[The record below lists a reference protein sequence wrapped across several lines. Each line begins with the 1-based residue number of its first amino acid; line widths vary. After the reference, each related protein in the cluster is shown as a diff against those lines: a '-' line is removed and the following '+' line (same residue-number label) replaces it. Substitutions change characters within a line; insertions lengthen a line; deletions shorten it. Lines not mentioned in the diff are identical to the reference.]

1 MKGPRTSAS
10 SSSGAPASASPATA
24 PVVAIVGRPNVGKSA
39 LFNRMLGDRAALVE
53 EVAGTTRDR
62 LYGEVVW
69 SGREFR
75 LVDTGG
81 LELSDAGSYS
91 ALVRRQVEVAV
102 QEASVV
108 LFVLDA
114 KEGLTAADLEVA
126 EVLRRAQKQTLVLA
140 NKAESQE
147 RREAAVEFYELGLGE
162 PIPVSAHH
170 GTGVA
175 DVMDMVV
182 ASLPQTEVAEGAAP
196 AALGVAIV
204 GRPNVGKSLL
214 LNAIL
219 GEERVIVS
227 EEPGT
232 TRDAIDTSF
241 EFEGRPLVLVDTA
254 GIRRRGRIQRGVES
268 HATLRARRALERGD
282 VALVVF
288 DAGEGFTAQDA
299 HIVGYALK
307 AHKGLVLV
315 ANKWDLMGDAS
326 RDEFERRVRRRLRF
340 APWASLCIVSAKE
353 GTGIQEMLG
362 EVLRIGEE
370 RMRRIDTGQLN
381 VVIRRAVAE
390 RPPPSARRGRWPKLF
405 YATQAEVSPPTFVFF
420 ASNAGEIHFSYRRYL
435 ENVLRRAFGFEGTAL
450 RLVFRS
456 RREG

>member
-1 MKGPRTSAS
+1 M
-10 SSSGAPASASPATA
+10 
-24 PVVAIVGRPNVGKSA
+24 GKSA
-39 LFNRMLGDRAALVE
+39 LFNRILGDRAALVE

-69 SGREFR
+69 SDREFR

-108 LFVLDA
+108 LFVVDA

-126 EVLRRAQKQTLVLA
+126 EVLRRAQRQTLVLA

-147 RREAAVEFYELGLGE
+147 RREAAVEFYELRLGE

-170 GTGVA
+170 GMGVA
-175 DVMDMVV
+175 DVMDMVA
-182 ASLPQTEVAEGAAP
+182 ASLPRTEGAEGAA
-196 AALGVAIV
+196 ATALGVTIV

-219 GEERVIVS
+219 GEDRVIVS

-232 TRDAIDTSF
+232 TRDAIDTAF
-241 EFEGRPLVLVDTA
+241 EFEGRSLVLVDTA

-288 DAGEGFTAQDA
+288 DAVEGFTAQDA
-299 HIVGYALK
+299 HVAGYALE

-315 ANKWDLMGDAS
+315 ANKWDLMGDTS
-326 RDEFERRVRRRLRF
+326 RDEFERGVRRRLRF
-340 APWASLCIVSAKE
+340 APWASLYIVYAKE
-353 GTGIQEMLG
+353 GTGIREMLG

-370 RMRRIDTGQLN
+370 RMRRIDTAQLN

-390 RPPPSARRGRWPKLF
+390 RPPPSARRGRRPKLF

-435 ENVLRRAFGFEGTAL
+435 ENVLRRAFGFEGAAL

-456 RREG
+456 RREE

>member
-1 MKGPRTSAS
+1 MNGRRTAA
-10 SSSGAPASASPATA
+10 SSGAPASASPGTA

-39 LFNRMLGDRAALVE
+39 LFNRILGDRAALVE

-62 LYGEVVW
+62 LYGDVLW
-69 SGREFR
+69 SNREFR

-81 LELSDAGSYS
+81 LELSEAGSYS
-91 ALVRRQVEVAV
+91 VLVRQQVEVAV
-102 QEASVV
+102 EEASVV
-108 LFVLDA
+108 LFVVDA
-114 KEGLTAADLEVA
+114 REGLTAADLEVA
-126 EVLRRAQKQTLVLA
+126 EVLRRAKRQTLVLA
-140 NKAESQE
+140 NKAENQE

-170 GTGVA
+170 GVGVA

-182 ASLPQTEVAEGAAP
+182 ASLPETEAAEGVGAR
-196 AALGVAIV
+196 ALGVAIV
-204 GRPNVGKSLL
+204 GRPNVGKSML

-219 GEERVIVS
+219 GEDRVIVS

-232 TRDAIDTSF
+232 TRDAIDTAF

-288 DAGEGFTAQDA
+288 DAVEGFTAQDA
-299 HIVGYALK
+299 HVVGYALE
-307 AHKGLVLV
+307 AHKGLALV
-315 ANKWDLMGDAS
+315 ANKWDLMGDTP
-326 RDEFERRVRRRLRF
+326 RDEFERVVRRRLRF
-340 APWASLCIVSAKE
+340 APWAGLCIVSAKE
-353 GTGIQEMLG
+353 GTGIREVLG

-370 RMRRIDTGQLN
+370 RMRRIETGRLN
-381 VVIRRAVAE
+381 AVIRRAVAE
-390 RPPPSARRGRWPKLF
+390 RPAPPARRGRRPKLF
-405 YATQAEVSPPTFVFF
+405 YVTQAEVSPPTFVFF
-420 ASNAGEIHFSYRRYL
+420 ASNASEIHFSYRRYL
-435 ENVLRRAFGFEGTAL
+435 ENVLRRAFGFEGAAL

-456 RREG
+456 RREE

>member
-1 MKGPRTSAS
+1 M
-10 SSSGAPASASPATA
+10 
-24 PVVAIVGRPNVGKSA
+24 GRPNVGKSA

-204 GRPNVGKSLL
+204 GRPNVGKSSL
-214 LNAIL
+214 LNQL
-219 GEERVIVS
+219 LRQDRSIVTPV
-227 EEPGT
+227 PGT
-232 TRDAIDTSF
+232 TRDTI
-241 EFEGRPLVLVDTA
+241 
-254 GIRRRGRIQRGVES
+254 
-268 HATLRARRALERGD
+268 
-282 VALVVF
+282 
-288 DAGEGFTAQDA
+288 
-299 HIVGYALK
+299 
-307 AHKGLVLV
+307 
-315 ANKWDLMGDAS
+315 
-326 RDEFERRVRRRLRF
+326 
-340 APWASLCIVSAKE
+340 
-353 GTGIQEMLG
+353 
-362 EVLRIGEE
+362 
-370 RMRRIDTGQLN
+370 
-381 VVIRRAVAE
+381 
-390 RPPPSARRGRWPKLF
+390 
-405 YATQAEVSPPTFVFF
+405 
-420 ASNAGEIHFSYRRYL
+420 
-435 ENVLRRAFGFEGTAL
+435 
-450 RLVFRS
+450 
-456 RREG
+456 